1 MTHIT
6 AEQAQALLAY
16 WLSSPGH
23 SPPFVDF
30 DLVARALIASEAA
43 RKLAERRLD
52 KAVWALEPFANWAA
66 YLGKD
71 GPDNRRLSAHGA
83 GLAYGDVRNAARITK
98 EITE

>member
-1 MTHIT
+1 MEF
-6 AEQAQALLAY
+6 AEDALKERAFELA
-16 WLSSPGH
+16 H
-23 SPPFVDF
+23 
-30 DLVARALIASEAA
+30 ALIASEAA